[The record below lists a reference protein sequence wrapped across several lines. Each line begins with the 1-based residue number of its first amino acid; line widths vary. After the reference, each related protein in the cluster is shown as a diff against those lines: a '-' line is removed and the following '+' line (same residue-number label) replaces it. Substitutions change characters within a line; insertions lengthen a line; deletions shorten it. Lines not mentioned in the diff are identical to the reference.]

1 MRHARPGLWT
11 AIGAVVGAFL
21 MPSTWFLL
29 VLLTVGATIAD
40 NLGGVATGPSL
51 DIDPQTGQLR
61 ETPAAGDGGGVDL
74 WATKWIWFA
83 VLISAT
89 VTLLSSVFFAWLGR
103 RLAQLD
109 NQPLEARQEQPAYT
123 ASGLS

>member
-29 VLLTVGATIAD
+29 LLLTVGATVAD
-40 NLGGVATGPSL
+40 NLGGFATDTSLGIDPATGEL
-51 DIDPQTGQLR
+51 Q

-83 VLISAT
+83 VLISAA

-103 RLAQLD
+103 RLAQLH
-109 NQPLEARQEQPAYT
+109 NQPLEARQEQPAYN
-123 ASGLS
+123 

>member
-29 VLLTVGATIAD
+29 VLLTVGATVAD
-40 NLGGVATGPSL
+40 NLGGFATDTSLGIDPATGEL
-51 DIDPQTGQLR
+51 Q
-61 ETPAAGDGGGVDL
+61 ETGDGGGFDL

-83 VLISAT
+83 VLISVVVT
-89 VTLLSSVFFAWLGR
+89 VLSSVFFAWLGR
-103 RLAQLD
+103 RLAQFH
-109 NQPLEARQEQPAYT
+109 NQPLEARKEQPAYN
-123 ASGLS
+123 

>member
-40 NLGGVATGPSL
+40 TLGGVATGTSL
-51 DIDPQTGQLR
+51 GFDPQTGELQQ
-61 ETPAAGDGGGVDL
+61 TPATGDGGGGL
-74 WATKWIWFA
+74 WATKWIWIS
-83 VLISAT
+83 VLISVAVT
-89 VTLLSSVFFAWLGR
+89 VLSSVFFAWLGR
-103 RLAQLD
+103 RLAQLH
-109 NQPLEARQEQPAYT
+109 NQPLEARQEQPAYN
-123 ASGLS
+123 